1 MLFFFYLCRK
11 FTQNDKKV
19 ILSWLFTAVLC
30 LPIWAQI
37 QEPIK
42 FKTEWKTVS
51 NQEVE
56 IVFTGTADKGWHIYS
71 TDLPDDGPI
80 SATFNLDQIEGAE
93 VIGKLTPRGKEIE
106 KMDPIFGM
114 QVRFFE
120 GTAVFVQK
128 LKLTGGNYNVTGYLQ
143 YGACNDE
150 NCLPPTN
157 VEFSFKGEATG
168 GPTTV
173 SETTD
178 SKEAIQK

>member
-1 MLFFFYLCRK
+1 M
-11 FTQNDKKV
+11 TKKV

-80 SATFNLDQIEGAE
+80 SATFNLDQIEE
-93 VIGKLTPRGKEIE
+93 LR
-106 KMDPIFGM
+106 
-114 QVRFFE
+114 
-120 GTAVFVQK
+120 
-128 LKLTGGNYNVTGYLQ
+128 
-143 YGACNDE
+143 
-150 NCLPPTN
+150 
-157 VEFSFKGEATG
+157 
-168 GPTTV
+168 
-173 SETTD
+173 
-178 SKEAIQK
+178 

>member
-1 MLFFFYLCRK
+1 M
-11 FTQNDKKV
+11 
-19 ILSWLFTAVLC
+19 C

-120 GTAVFVQK
+120 GTAVFVQ
-128 LKLTGGNYNVTGYLQ
+128 N
-143 YGACNDE
+143 
-150 NCLPPTN
+150 
-157 VEFSFKGEATG
+157 
-168 GPTTV
+168 
-173 SETTD
+173 
-178 SKEAIQK
+178 